1 MMQCRQLTWR
11 RRRRFDGKG
20 NPRCGPG
27 EGPPSPGIPQKKAC
41 WENYGDRRRAGGC
54 GPAFVGLMGGEGRA
68 AWTGAWGHA
77 WQGRLAQE
85 YPLLTTYPGAARMQR
100 SGTDPAP
107 ASKCVFF
114 REEKKEKEEARHA
127 QLAFS
132 RHVGSMLERALPAVP
147 GGLGT
152 SLGARSRPA
161 WTTGCPQS
169 LPLSVDRPCGLPSCP
184 HLLGLGP
191 AA

>member
-1 MMQCRQLTWR
+1 MDRAR
-11 RRRRFDGKG
+11 
-20 NPRCGPG
+20 
-27 EGPPSPGIPQKKAC
+27 GPPSPAFPKKSVLGELRESAPGWRVRGARHGAMPGNGRKRGKIPPVDDLSWRSQDAAKR
-41 WENYGDRRRAGGC
+41 YGPRSRVKVC
-54 GPAFVGLMGGEGRA
+54 FFPGR
-68 AWTGAWGHA
+68 
-77 WQGRLAQE
+77 
-85 YPLLTTYPGAARMQR
+85 
-100 SGTDPAP
+100 
-107 ASKCVFF
+107 
-114 REEKKEKEEARHA
+114 KKEEEEARHA

-132 RHVGSMLERALPAVP
+132 RHVGRMLEGALLTVP

-191 AA
+191 TA